1 MRLNGAMWNR
11 RKVAYSVAI
20 VVAGALLVGAGAVTA
35 IAVSAGNEALREDL
49 DAALVLRSELGAR
62 DATIAE
68 LRGQVDKVQRELEG
82 EVEELNADL
91 LAETEARAKAE
102 AEAARLREVISD
114 AGITTAQLIELENRY
129 EALVAQFTSL
139 QGEYAAA
146 SLRLTQLVPIE
157 SSELPRP
164 VLYLDRAV
172 TEVAVTRPLCSGSME
187 PTITCDDL
195 LILHTPA
202 SPTDLDEGDIIYF
215 RKPNSGCS
223 STLEGCFTLPRIVN
237 VISDNRGL
245 LFQTKGDALANP
257 DVCLVPADDVLF
269 ELRTTVRNGRVNQ

>member
-1 MRLNGAMWNR
+1 M
-11 RKVAYSVAI
+11 
-20 VVAGALLVGAGAVTA
+20 VAGALLVGAGAVTA

-68 LRGQVDKVQRELEG
+68 LRGQLDKVQRELEG
-82 EVEELNADL
+82 EIEELNADL

-139 QGEYAAA
+139 QGGIRRSLSAAHA
-146 SLRLTQLVPIE
+146 ARADRVLGAAV
-157 SSELPRP
+157 P

-195 LILHTPA
+195 LILHTPE

-223 STLEGCFTLPRIVN
+223 STLEGRFTLHRIVN

-245 LFQTKGDALANP
+245 LFQTKVDALANP
-257 DVCLVPADDVLF
+257 DVCLVPADDVLS
-269 ELRTTVRNGRVNQ
+269 ELLTTVRNGRVNQ

>member
-68 LRGQVDKVQRELEG
+68 LRGQLDKVQRELEG
-82 EVEELNADL
+82 EIEELNADL

-172 TEVAVTRPLCSGSME
+172 TEVAVTRPLCSGSMG

-195 LILHTPA
+195 LILHTPE

-223 STLEGCFTLPRIVN
+223 STLEGRFTLHRIVN

-269 ELRTTVRNGRVNQ
+269 ELLTTVRNGRVNQ